1 MKTTRLLFPD
11 GRAAVP
17 PFGVDHLFINGRAER
32 GRGPSLTIACPFN
45 GETLVELGTADPSQ
59 IEAALQ
65 AARSTFDSGV
75 WRGLPG
81 GARAAALD
89 GIADRLEA
97 RLPDLARRVVFDNG
111 KTLPEAEI
119 DVRAAAGAFRYGAR
133 CAREHAPTVLP
144 DERGVHREVWREPV
158 GVVAAL
164 TPFNAPLVFTA
175 LKCAP
180 ALAAGNSLVLKPSER
195 APLLPIAIFE
205 AAREAGVPAGVMN
218 LVQGGAEVAA
228 RLCEDPRTD
237 MITLTGGSSAGTAV
251 MRAAAPRIKR
261 LLLELGGKSPHIVL
275 GDADLEAAI
284 PAIAA
289 GIFRNSGQRC
299 FSGSRLIVE
308 ESVADA
314 VEDGVARFAESLV
327 VGDPFD
333 PRTQVGALVDRTA
346 LEQVESFVARAQA
359 EGLTL
364 RAGGRRV
371 AELAPGFFYRPTL
384 LTRARADSW
393 AARTEIFGPVL
404 TSIRVRDVEEAIAVA
419 NDTEYGLAGGV
430 WTRSDE
436 TARQVAGRVRCGYFW
451 INTYGAI
458 FGDLPFGGYGRSG
471 LGRESGPWGYEAY
484 TELKSV
490 LMDPS
495 GGRSAPLFAR

>member
-1 MKTTRLLFPD
+1 MSDATPRHDVPD
-11 GRAAVP
+11 
-17 PFGVDHLFINGRAER
+17 FGVSHLFINGRAER
-32 GRGPSLTIACPFN
+32 GRGPALPISCPFS
-45 GETLVELGTADPSQ
+45 GELLTELGTADAGQ

-65 AARSTFDSGV
+65 AARATFDSGV
-75 WRGLPG
+75 WSRRSGE
-81 GARAAALD
+81 ARAAVLD
-89 GIADRLEA
+89 RIADRLEA
-97 RLPDLARRVVFDNG
+97 RLPDLARRIVFDNG
-111 KTLPEAEI
+111 KTLPEARI
-119 DVRAAAGAFRYGAR
+119 DVFAAVGAFRYGAR
-133 CAREHAPTVLP
+133 CAREQAPILP
-144 DERGVHREVWREPV
+144 PEERGVRKEIWREPV

-164 TPFNAPLVFTA
+164 TPFNAPLLFTA

-180 ALAAGNSLVLKPSER
+180 ALAAGNSVILKPSER
-195 APLLPIAIFE
+195 APLLPMAVFE
-205 AAREAGVPAGVMN
+205 AAHEAGVPPGVLN
-218 LVQGGAEVAA
+218 LLQGGADVAA
-228 RLCEDPRTD
+228 RICEDPRTD
-237 MITLTGGSSAGTAV
+237 MVTLTGGTPAGTAV

-261 LLLELGGKSPHIVL
+261 LLLELGGKSPHIIL
-275 GDADLEAAI
+275 GDADLDAAI

-333 PRTQVGALVDRTA
+333 ERTHIGAMVDGA
-346 LEQVESFVARAQA
+346 AIEQVESFVARARA
-359 EGLTL
+359 DGLAV

-384 LTRARADSW
+384 LTGASADSW

-404 TSIRVRDVEEAIAVA
+404 TSIRVRDVDEAVA
-419 NDTEYGLAGGV
+419 AANATEFGLAGGV

-436 TARQVAGRVRCGYFW
+436 TARSVASRVRCGYFW
-451 INTYGAI
+451 VNTYGAI
-458 FGDLPFGGYGRSG
+458 FGDMPFGGYGRSG

-495 GGRSAPLFAR
+495 GGRSAPLFVR